1 MRKIFLFIAACA
13 ALCCGASLAQSGG
26 SARCASHADQ
36 YEYIDTLEYDMD
48 SVVVYDED
56 IYADMDTAWV
66 AVDSVPEEDIVWVE
80 TDSTGYA
87 EQTLPFTAEEINAL
101 TPLEYDPEVFED
113 MNEDELM
120 MFAALFSDDPN
131 VYWALA
137 QAVQSSPTAGERG
150 EATLQYI
157 IMAAKG
163 GCVPAMRAMA
173 NILVSFDDITEEYR
187 NVARALFYKAAEGGD
202 EYSQKVVSLYEE
214 KMSRR

>member
-66 AVDSVPEEDIVWVE
+66 AVDSVPEEVVE
-80 TDSTGYA
+80 YA
-87 EQTLPFTAEEINAL
+87 EQTLPFTAEEISAL
-101 TPLEYDPEVFED
+101 TPVEYDPEVFED
-113 MNEDELM
+113 MGEDELM

-137 QAVQSSPTAGERG
+137 RAVQASPTAGERG

-157 IMAAKG
+157 VMAAKG

-202 EYSQKVVSLYEE
+202 EYSQEVVSLYEE

>member
-26 SARCASHADQ
+26 SARSSSHADQ

-66 AVDSVPEEDIVWVE
+66 AEDSVPGEFIEYVDV
-80 TDSTGYA
+80 DSTGYA
-87 EQTLPFTAEEINAL
+87 EQTLPFTAEEISAL
-101 TPLEYDPEVFED
+101 TPVEYDPEVYED
-113 MNEDELM
+113 MDEDGLM
-120 MFAALFSDDPN
+120 LFATLFPDDPN

-137 QAVQSSPTAGERG
+137 LAVKASPAAGERG
-150 EATLQYI
+150 EVTLQYI
-157 IMAAKG
+157 VMAAKG

-173 NILVSFDDITEEYR
+173 DILVSFDDITEEYR
-187 NVARALFYKAAEGGD
+187 DVARALFYKAAEGGD
-202 EYSQKVVSLYEE
+202 EYSQEVVSLYEE
-214 KMSRR
+214 QMSRR

>member
-26 SARCASHADQ
+26 SARCSSHADQ

-66 AVDSVPEEDIVWVE
+66 AVDSVPEEVVE
-80 TDSTGYA
+80 YA
-87 EQTLPFTAEEINAL
+87 EQTLPFTAEEISAL
-101 TPLEYDPEVFED
+101 TPVEYDPEIFED
-113 MNEDELM
+113 MGEDELM

-137 QAVQSSPTAGERG
+137 RAVQASPTAGERG
-150 EATLQYI
+150 ELTLQYI
-157 IMAAKG
+157 VMAAKG

-173 NILVSFDDITEEYR
+173 DILVSFDDITEEYR

-202 EYSQKVVSLYEE
+202 EYSQEVISLYEE
-214 KMSRR
+214 QMSRR

>member
-13 ALCCGASLAQSGG
+13 ALCCGASLAQSG
-26 SARCASHADQ
+26 SARCPSHADQ
-36 YEYIDTLEYDMD
+36 YEYIDTLDYDMD

-66 AVDSVPEEDIVWVE
+66 AVDSVPEEFIEYVDV
-80 TDSTGYA
+80 DSTGYA

-101 TPLEYDPEVFED
+101 TPVEYDPETFED
-113 MNEDELM
+113 MSEDELM

-137 QAVQSSPTAGERG
+137 LAVQASPTAGERG
-150 EATLQYI
+150 ELTMQYI
-157 IMAAKG
+157 VMAAKG

-187 NVARALFYKAAEGGD
+187 DVARALFYKAAEGGD
-202 EYSQKVVSLYEE
+202 EYSQEVVSLYEE
-214 KMSRR
+214 QMSRR

>member
-26 SARCASHADQ
+26 SARYASHADQ

-66 AVDSVPEEDIVWVE
+66 AVDSVPEEVVE
-80 TDSTGYA
+80 YA
-87 EQTLPFTAEEINAL
+87 EQTLPFTAEEISAL
-101 TPLEYDPEVFED
+101 TPVEYDPEVFED
-113 MNEDELM
+113 MGEDELM

-137 QAVQSSPTAGERG
+137 RAVQASPTAGERG

-157 IMAAKG
+157 VMAAKG

-202 EYSQKVVSLYEE
+202 EYSQEVVSLYEE

>member
-13 ALCCGASLAQSGG
+13 ALCCGASLAQGG
-26 SARCASHADQ
+26 SARCSSHADQ

-56 IYADMDTAWV
+56 IYADMDSAW
-66 AVDSVPEEDIVWVE
+66 AVDSVPEEFIEYVDV
-80 TDSTGYA
+80 DSAGYA
-87 EQTLPFTAEEINAL
+87 EQTLPFTAEEISAL
-101 TPLEYDPEVFED
+101 TPVEYDPETFED
-113 MNEDELM
+113 MGEEELM

-137 QAVQSSPTAGERG
+137 LAVQASPTAGERG
-150 EATLQYI
+150 ELTLQYI

-173 NILVSFDDITEEYR
+173 NILVSFDDISEEYR
-187 NVARALFYKAAEGGD
+187 DVARALFYKAAEGGD
-202 EYSQKVVSLYEE
+202 EYSQEVVSLYEE
-214 KMSRR
+214 QMSRR